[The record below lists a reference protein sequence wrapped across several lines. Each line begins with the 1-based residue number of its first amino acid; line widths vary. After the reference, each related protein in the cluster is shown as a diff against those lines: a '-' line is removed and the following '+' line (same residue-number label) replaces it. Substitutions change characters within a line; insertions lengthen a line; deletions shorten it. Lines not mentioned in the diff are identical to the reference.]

1 MQSGAV
7 GATAAAIAACE
18 EARSIFELRG
28 ERFPTEE
35 IREVAARAGSGA
47 RKEAALKL
55 AGGGEGAGRV

>member
-35 IREVAARAGSGA
+35 IREVAARAAAERA
-47 RKEAALKL
+47 RKQ
-55 AGGGEGAGRV
+55 R